1 MPPETSRKKRKQSRK
16 QSRKRQPNENKE
28 SIVKCG
34 LFVLEIYPCQV
45 KANQSQR
52 PAGLFEAQT
61 RMENNS
67 KVNFAH
73 VVTQA
78 TVCTEG
84 SEHDDNDVL
93 AQI

>member
-1 MPPETSRKKRKQSRK
+1 MRPIHG
-16 QSRKRQPNENKE
+16 KE
-28 SIVKCG
+28 
-34 LFVLEIYPCQV
+34 LFTYY
-45 KANQSQR
+45 QR
-52 PAGLFEAQT
+52 LVRARDQYGLFEAQT
-61 RMENNS
+61 RRENNS